1 MIRASTL
8 TPIEE
13 GSENS
18 SPGDAKSNESR
29 VEHIHGNCS
38 QMSWPKEHLPLRDTM
53 SLVASKKERRFS
65 KSQSPV
71 RPRPG
76 PKSKAHVRAKSLG
89 RSFSSELAQ
98 KVKGSGDFGK
108 MLAKRA
114 TEVTQKS
121 PQMPA
126 KDSEIPLGGRQCK

>member
-1 MIRASTL
+1 
-8 TPIEE
+8 
-13 GSENS
+13 
-18 SPGDAKSNESR
+18 
-29 VEHIHGNCS
+29 
-38 QMSWPKEHLPLRDTM
+38 MSWPKET
-53 SLVASKKERRFS
+53 KERRFS

-76 PKSKAHVRAKSLG
+76 PKNKAHVRAKSLG
-89 RSFSSELAQ
+89 RSFSSELAH

-121 PQMPA
+121 PQRPA
-126 KDSEIPLGGRQCK
+126 KDSEIPIGRKTL